1 MKKFNE
7 LFKTHTGEGIIKWS
21 NYGDIY
27 DKHFAPFR
35 DQPINILEIGV
46 LRGGSMRMWEKYF
59 PNANIFGIDIDKD
72 CLQYQSD
79 RTKIFIGDQSDVSFL
94 RNVKAKIPRVDIL
107 IDDGSHRAKDQKATF
122 EEMYYHVRKPGV
134 YLIEDI
140 EFNYW
145 SDKDKKSP
153 DNFMTHMKKK
163 IDEINIRRTMHR
175 KVAMS
180 YPFKDNDIRFTNSTN
195 NITFYDGVVVL
206 EKQEMPKAREIR
218 TDIKEAQWNK

>member
-21 NYGDIY
+21 NYGNIY

-94 RNVKAKIPRVDIL
+94 RNVKAKIPRIDIL
-107 IDDGSHRAKDQKATF
+107 IDDGSHRAKDQKITF

-140 EFNYW
+140 ELNYW
-145 SDKDKKSP
+145 LDKDKNNP
-153 DNFMTHMKKK
+153 DNFMTHMKNK
-163 IDEINIRRTMHR
+163 IDELNVRRTMHR

-180 YPFKDNDIRFTNSTN
+180 YPFKDNEIRFTESTN
-195 NITFYDGVVVL
+195 SITFYDGMIVL
-206 EKQEMPKAREIR
+206 EKQEMPKAKEIKR
-218 TDIKEAQWNK
+218 

>member
-7 LFKTHTGEGIIKWS
+7 LFNEHTGEGIIKWS
-21 NYGDIY
+21 NYGPIY

-35 DQPINILEIGV
+35 DQNINILEIGV

-59 PNANIFGIDIDKD
+59 PNANIFGIDIDNE

-218 TDIKEAQWNK
+218 TDIKEAQ

>member
-59 PNANIFGIDIDKD
+59 PNANIFGIDIDNE

-153 DNFMTHMKKK
+153 DNFMKHMKNK
-163 IDEINIRRTMHR
+163 IDEMNIRRTMHR

-218 TDIKEAQWNK
+218 TDIKEAQ

>member
-59 PNANIFGIDIDKD
+59 PNANIFGIDIDNE

-122 EEMYYHVRKPGV
+122 EEMYYHVRKPGI

-140 EFNYW
+140 EFNYM

-153 DNFMTHMKKK
+153 DNFVKYMKNK
-163 IDEINIRRTMHR
+163 IDEMNIRRTMHR

-218 TDIKEAQWNK
+218 TDIKEAK

>member
-7 LFKTHTGEGIIKWS
+7 LFKEHTGESILKWS

-107 IDDGSHRAKDQKATF
+107 IDDGSHRAKDQKITF
-122 EEMYYHVRKPGV
+122 EEMYYHVRKPGI

-140 EFNYW
+140 ELNYW
-145 SDKDKKSP
+145 PSKDKDKP
-153 DNFMTHMKKK
+153 DNFMTYMKNK
-163 IDEINIRRTMHR
+163 IDEMNVRRTMSR
-175 KVAMS
+175 KISES
-180 YPFKDNDIRFTNSTN
+180 YPFKDTEVRFNNSTN
-195 NITFYDGVVVL
+195 SISFYENVVVL
-206 EKQEMPKAREIR
+206 EKQEMPKAKEIKR
-218 TDIKEAQWNK
+218 

>member
-59 PNANIFGIDIDKD
+59 PNANIFGIDIDNE

-153 DNFMTHMKKK
+153 DNFMKHMKNK

-218 TDIKEAQWNK
+218 TDIKEAQ

>member
-7 LFKTHTGEGIIKWS
+7 LFKTHTGEGILKWS

-27 DKHFAPFR
+27 DKHFASFR

-153 DNFMTHMKKK
+153 DNFMKHMKNK

-180 YPFKDNDIRFTNSTN
+180 YPFKDNDIRFTDSTN
-195 NITFYDGVVVL
+195 SITFYDGVVVL
-206 EKQEMPKAREIR
+206 EKQEMPKAKEIR
-218 TDIKEAQWNK
+218 TDIKEAQ

>member
-59 PNANIFGIDIDKD
+59 PNANIFGIDIDNE

>member
-1 MKKFNE
+1 MKTFNE
-7 LFKTHTGEGIIKWS
+7 LFNEHTGESILKWS

-27 DKHFAPFR
+27 DKHFAKFR

-59 PNANIFGIDIDKD
+59 PKANIFGIDIDEE

-94 RNVKAKIPRVDIL
+94 RNVKAKIPRIDIL
-107 IDDGSHRAKDQKATF
+107 IDDGSHRAKDQKTTF

-140 EFNYW
+140 ELNYW
-145 SDKDKKSP
+145 PSKDKDKP
-153 DNFMTHMKKK
+153 DNFMTYMKSK
-163 IDEINIRRTMHR
+163 IDELNVRRTMSR
-175 KVAMS
+175 KVSES
-180 YPFKDNDIRFTNSTN
+180 YPFKDTQVRFNNSTN
-195 NITFYDGVVVL
+195 SISFYENMVVL
-206 EKQEMPKAREIR
+206 EKQEMPKAKEIKR
-218 TDIKEAQWNK
+218 

>member
-59 PNANIFGIDIDKD
+59 PNANIFGIDIDNE

-153 DNFMTHMKKK
+153 DNFMTHMKNK

-218 TDIKEAQWNK
+218 TDIKEAQ

>member
-59 PNANIFGIDIDKD
+59 PNANIFGIDIDNE

-218 TDIKEAQWNK
+218 TDIKEAQ